1 MRAWARSGA
10 GLLGLWGLSGCGGA
24 VTEVEMS
31 PSPLELGTVLFPAEM
46 PEGGYAS
53 AEVAVVNVGE
63 EAAALTLLPWEGD
76 RLCVEGFP
84 DATAGGELASMSP
97 GSTYLLVVQVCGHIA
112 GDFETTVE
120 EQLSLSAA
128 TGERFDLAVS
138 WYAQLA
144 VE

>member
-1 MRAWARSGA
+1 MRWLWLGA
-10 GLLGLWGLSGCGGA
+10 LAGCGGA
-24 VTEVEMS
+24 ATEVEIS
-31 PSPLELGTVLFPAEM
+31 PSPLDLGTVLFPTEM

-53 AEVAVVNVGE
+53 AEVEVVNVGE
-63 EAAALTLLPWEGD
+63 EAAELTLLPWEGD

-84 DATAGGELASMSP
+84 DASAGGALAAMSP
-97 GSTYLLVVQVCGHIA
+97 GSTYLLVVQVCGHIP

-120 EQLSLSAA
+120 ERLTLSAA